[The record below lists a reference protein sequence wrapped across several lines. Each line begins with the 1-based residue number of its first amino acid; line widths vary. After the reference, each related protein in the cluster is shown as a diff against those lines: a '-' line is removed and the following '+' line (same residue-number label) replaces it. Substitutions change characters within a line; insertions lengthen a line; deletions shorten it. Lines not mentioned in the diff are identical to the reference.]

1 MALCL
6 QGLALGQGAR
16 SHLGARPARAQ
27 QPLRA
32 QRVQRA
38 AGRKVLAV
46 LEKPISDKAEEEVR
60 SPAARTD
67 GRLRIRPP
75 SLRAYTPQALA
86 DTLSIRN
93 RLDTTVRGRRLRIL
107 VTRGPWRVTTATWR
121 RVAERALDGAGEMP
135 HVSSSGGPVS
145 PRGRRVWTHARTN
158 MQPPGHVAWALRAT
172 CFAPATDRAGRF
184 STVAE
189 PTTHV
194 AVMGYGTQKKTIQQ
208 MLNKE
213 YKFGWKSDIESE
225 AIPKGLSEDTVRLI
239 SAKKKEPEWMLEFR
253 LKAYRRWLTMKEPTW
268 SDNHYPPIDFNNIV
282 FYSEPKVHARTVPL
296 LIARWSQHFYPRVQ
310 SLCTVGVSLSTTMN
324 PT

>member
-1 MALCL
+1 MASCL

-135 HVSSSGGPVS
+135 HVSSSGAPSHHADGGSGHMHAPTCN
-145 PRGRRVWTHARTN
+145 PQAMLRGRCV
-158 MQPPGHVAWALRAT
+158 QPASP
-172 CFAPATDRAGRF
+172 
-184 STVAE
+184 
-189 PTTHV
+189 
-194 AVMGYGTQKKTIQQ
+194 QQ
-208 MLNKE
+208 
-213 YKFGWKSDIESE
+213 
-225 AIPKGLSEDTVRLI
+225 
-239 SAKKKEPEWMLEFR
+239 
-253 LKAYRRWLTMKEPTW
+253 LTE
-268 SDNHYPPIDFNNIV
+268 
-282 FYSEPKVHARTVPL
+282 R
-296 LIARWSQHFYPRVQ
+296 
-310 SLCTVGVSLSTTMN
+310 GVSQPWLNQPHTWL
-324 PT
+324 